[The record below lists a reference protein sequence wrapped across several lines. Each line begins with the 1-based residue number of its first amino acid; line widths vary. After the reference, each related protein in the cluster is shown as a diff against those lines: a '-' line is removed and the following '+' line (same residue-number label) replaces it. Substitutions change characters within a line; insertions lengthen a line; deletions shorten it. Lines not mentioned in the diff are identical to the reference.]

1 MNNNYNCMGVWE
13 DIGPIFLQVDRND
26 LIHNGVVNPDNIP
39 GSEEDL
45 NNVKN
50 NIGAFINDAMT
61 LLSI

>member
-1 MNNNYNCMGVWE
+1 MNNYNCMGVWE

-50 NIGAFINDAMT
+50 NSAD
-61 LLSI
+61 